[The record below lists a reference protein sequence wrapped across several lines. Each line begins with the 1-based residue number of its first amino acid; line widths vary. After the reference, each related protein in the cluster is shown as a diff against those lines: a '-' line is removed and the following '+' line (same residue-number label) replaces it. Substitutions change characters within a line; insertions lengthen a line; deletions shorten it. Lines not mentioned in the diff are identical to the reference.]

1 MCIHIYNTQIYITMF
16 FLSFLSRFLLLDM
29 FGYILLYVGHTLI
42 LIFLNILVLTSK
54 RGKKRKKQGGKRT
67 VGSSPLSSNGG
78 ETSPPG
84 WATAMEAHLPV
95 YPHLCDQKQ
104 QLEIRPQVIKL
115 WRAAPISCV
124 WARWR
129 CTSHF
134 WNTQRASRHGA
145 LSWNWLNVTS

>member
-1 MCIHIYNTQIYITMF
+1 MKETQNVVIILVFRINRLLKVYMYLYMSSYMYMHNTHVYTYIYITQIYITMF

-84 WATAMEAHLPV
+84 RATAMEAHLPV

-104 QLEIRPQVIKL
+104 
-115 WRAAPISCV
+115 
-124 WARWR
+124 
-129 CTSHF
+129 
-134 WNTQRASRHGA
+134 
-145 LSWNWLNVTS
+145 